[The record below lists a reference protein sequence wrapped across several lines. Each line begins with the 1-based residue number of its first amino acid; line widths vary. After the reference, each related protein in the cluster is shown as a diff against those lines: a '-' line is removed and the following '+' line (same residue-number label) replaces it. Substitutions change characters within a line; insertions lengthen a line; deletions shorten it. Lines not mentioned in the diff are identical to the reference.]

1 MAIRAILNAGAIGL
15 GLLGAPSLIEGG
27 INLTDHVSG
36 RKRDRVRKLMRA
48 QGQSSA
54 LAGIDLAE
62 DASRMKGESEL
73 ISYLEQMGKP
83 RARLG
88 ADHAERMFLEGL
100 MMENQEKL
108 GMIAARVQQRS
119 AEASFI
125 DNLKMQHQ
133 ELWG

>member
-1 MAIRAILNAGAIGL
+1 MWGAIIGGGLTAL
-15 GLLGAPSLIEGG
+15 GLPGLVESG
-27 INLTDHVSG
+27 INVVDHMG
-36 RKRDRVRKLMRA
+36 GGKRERVRKLMRA
-48 QGQSSA
+48 AGRSNA
-54 LAGIDLAE
+54 LKGVDMAE
-62 DASRMKGESEL
+62 DAARMADESSL
-73 ISYLEQMGKP
+73 ISALERTPAP

-125 DNLKMQHQ
+125 DKLKMQHQ